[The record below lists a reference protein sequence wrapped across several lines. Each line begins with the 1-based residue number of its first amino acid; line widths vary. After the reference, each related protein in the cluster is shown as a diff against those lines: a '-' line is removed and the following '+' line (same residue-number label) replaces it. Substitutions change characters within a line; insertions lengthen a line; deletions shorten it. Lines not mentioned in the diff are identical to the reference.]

1 MNWQQLT
8 ILMNASPG
16 NQLLQIGFQMEDV
29 GSRII
34 YYERASIQKA
44 TFHENLFSL
53 RLGWQALLCPFAN
66 TWHWITPPT
75 QDGQSVQI
83 IDYDVSGKQPIEE
96 GLVLKGLF
104 KIVHYSFSGIL
115 ALEELDPSSLLKEN
129 RVVHKSESCAAPN
142 HLETGK
148 WIIPGNCKAF
158 LLDPS
163 LIRHASH

>member
-1 MNWQQLT
+1 MNWRELA
-8 ILMNASPG
+8 ILINANPG
-16 NQLLQIGFQMEDV
+16 TQLLQIGFQMEDV

-66 TWHWITPPT
+66 TWHWIAPPN
-75 QDGQSVQI
+75 QDGLSVQI
-83 IDYDVSGKQPIEE
+83 IDHDVSGKQPIEE
-96 GLVLKGLF
+96 GLALKGLF

-115 ALEELDPSSLLKEN
+115 ALEELDPSSLPKS
-129 RVVHKSESCAAPN
+129 RIVQKSESCVALN

-158 LLDPS
+158 LLDSS
-163 LIRHASH
+163 LIRHVPH